1 MRVRITALLKRPTRT
16 YTEIHVGAD
25 LCSWGGPPEPCFSPK
40 KSEVIACWGFNKV
53 TTIIINSLTRTLKW
67 ITYSIHGTQPCSY
80 HANTIY
86 SHVNIA
92 NTPALVRK
100 LARRNRRDPRT
111 SLRTKRAID
120 AVLPNVGR
128 SGGID
133 RGVRNTPPGLQTG
146 DKQRHHS
153 PTPPGL
159 YLFKSVWEKG
169 GPMICN

>member
-25 LCSWGGPPEPCFSPK
+25 LCSWGGPPEPWCSPK
-40 KSEVIACWGFNKV
+40 KSKVIACWGFNKA
-53 TTIIINSLTRTLKW
+53 TTIIINCDSHTQMNHLQYTWHTT
-67 ITYSIHGTQPCSY
+67 IT
-80 HANTIY
+80 
-86 SHVNIA
+86 SHVNNA
-92 NTPALVRK
+92 NTLVRK
-100 LARRNRRDPRT
+100 LARPNRRDPRT

-169 GPMICN
+169 GPMIRN